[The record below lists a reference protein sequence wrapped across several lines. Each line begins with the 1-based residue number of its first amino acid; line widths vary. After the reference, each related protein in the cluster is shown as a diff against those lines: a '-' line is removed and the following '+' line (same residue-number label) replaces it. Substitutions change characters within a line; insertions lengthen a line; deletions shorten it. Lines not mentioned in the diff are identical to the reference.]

1 MFQGKYQPQYWIL
14 LLIRKRAT
22 LKRVD
27 ECEEEMSLPVANS
40 PRSGQCGYEG

>member
-1 MFQGKYQPQYWIL
+1 MVQRTYPGHC
-14 LLIRKRAT
+14 LIGKRAT

-27 ECEEEMSLPVANS
+27 ECEKEMSLPVVNS